1 MIEEP
6 EVNLVLDHA
15 IREEDEAV
23 AEVTTSAGE
32 VTAVQWSVEN
42 AAVATVQA
50 DNDDVTKAVVTG
62 VAEGKTTVTADVKVT
77 VEGKEFTVQAEAN
90 LRVVKKDALIVKAT
104 IESAPTELA
113 LAETAGIS
121 VSVDTGTI
129 ESVTWAIEGT
139 AATIETDGVEA
150 VITAKEL
157 GEVTVS
163 VTVTVKS
170 GEKTATDTATA
181 KIEITPITY
190 VIGKDVEIPAS
201 AGVNDW
207 FAVVLDKSIRV
218 KKTDIVE
225 AVFSMKTGSDM
236 VNNRTSKIV
245 IALSTNADISQPYQ
259 IQEKAVLRS
268 EEGAAGKLGFKLQPS
283 HFITNYAEIK
293 SFALRNITEDRTEE
307 DIVTLEKIL
316 ITPTDEVALSVSAPG
331 AAEVNIPATINVE
344 VDEGYVLEY
353 KTSDAEVATV
363 EANPEDQTQGI
374 VTGHKAGEVTIT
386 VVVKDAD
393 GKVVKEQE
401 VTLTVSE
408 AYKDQDIKID
418 LGTAVRAVANGSGE
432 LNQVKD
438 SNGKV
443 TAVTVNNE
451 TEGMSISLPNKLVQG
466 EKIQVTVKGSFAAG
480 ATGFRIYTSP
490 SGIMGGSTNNNLGM
504 LGDQVK
510 EGDFVLDSLELE
522 AAQECPT
529 LCFRIP
535 SYGAQIKGLTITE
548 ISIKYVS

>member
-62 VAEGKTTVTADVKVT
+62 VAEGETTVTADVKVT

-490 SGIMGGSTNNNLGM
+490 SGITGGSTNNNLGM

-535 SYGAQIKGLTITE
+535 SVGAQIKGLTITE

>member
-1 MIEEP
+1 
-6 EVNLVLDHA
+6 
-15 IREEDEAV
+15 
-23 AEVTTSAGE
+23 
-32 VTAVQWSVEN
+32 
-42 AAVATVQA
+42 
-50 DNDDVTKAVVTG
+50 
-62 VAEGKTTVTADVKVT
+62 
-77 VEGKEFTVQAEAN
+77 
-90 LRVVKKDALIVKAT
+90 
-104 IESAPTELA
+104 
-113 LAETAGIS
+113 
-121 VSVDTGTI
+121 
-129 ESVTWAIEGT
+129 
-139 AATIETDGVEA
+139 
-150 VITAKEL
+150 
-157 GEVTVS
+157 
-163 VTVTVKS
+163 
-170 GEKTATDTATA
+170 
-181 KIEITPITY
+181 
-190 VIGKDVEIPAS
+190 
-201 AGVNDW
+201 
-207 FAVVLDKSIRV
+207 
-218 KKTDIVE
+218 
-225 AVFSMKTGSDM
+225 MKTGSDM

-535 SYGAQIKGLTITE
+535 SIGAQIKGLTITE

>member
-1 MIEEP
+1 M
-6 EVNLVLDHA
+6 
-15 IREEDEAV
+15 
-23 AEVTTSAGE
+23 
-32 VTAVQWSVEN
+32 
-42 AAVATVQA
+42 
-50 DNDDVTKAVVTG
+50 
-62 VAEGKTTVTADVKVT
+62 
-77 VEGKEFTVQAEAN
+77 
-90 LRVVKKDALIVKAT
+90 KKDALIVKAT

-139 AATIETDGVEA
+139 AATLETDGVEA

-170 GEKTATDTATA
+170 GEKAATDTATA

-490 SGIMGGSTNNNLGM
+490 SGITGGSTNNNLGM

-535 SYGAQIKGLTITE
+535 SFGAQIKGLTITE

>member
-62 VAEGKTTVTADVKVT
+62 VAEGETTVTADVKVT

-504 LGDQVK
+504 LVDQVK

-522 AAQECPT
+522 AVPECPT
-529 LCFRIP
+529 ICSRIP
-535 SYGAQIKGLTITE
+535 SIGAQIKGLTITE

>member
-62 VAEGKTTVTADVKVT
+62 VAEGETTVTADVKVT

-490 SGIMGGSTNNNLGM
+490 FGIMGGSTNNNLGM